1 VAELRNLVRPG
12 IEVYWLPGGNASW
25 MAQGYSTQQGESY
38 VASPRIDKYRRSHEG
53 SDHMTEAIQAYL
65 EWEQGLVEQLRKDG
79 THGFKVI

>member
-1 VAELRNLVRPG
+1 
-12 IEVYWLPGGNASW
+12 

-38 VASPRIDKYRRSHEG
+38 VASPRIDKYRRPHEG
-53 SDHMTEAIQAYL
+53 SDHMTEAMQAYL